1 MAAVIREGSFERAA
15 GALHVTPSAVS
26 QRIKQLELQVGAT
39 LVVRAAPCVPTPIGA
54 QVYRHAQ
61 QVDVLEADLL
71 ASVAPEL
78 DPEAADDLPVL
89 EMAIAANADSLA
101 TWLMPAVKDVAA
113 QTGVRLEVLLD
124 DEQHTTALLREGRVL
139 GAVTA
144 QRRAV
149 QGCRVTP
156 LGTMRYL
163 PQASRRFL
171 RQWLPD
177 GPTVE
182 ALRGA
187 PSLAYNRKDRACEAF
202 LGQHFGLT
210 DVSLTAHRFPSP
222 HAYLEA
228 CLGGVGW
235 GLNPEPLTQSARCRA
250 RLTNLFA
257 DAFFDVPL
265 YWQEWSIVSPRM
277 GALAE
282 SLRRHAAERLRP
294 LSS

>member
-1 MAAVIREGSFERAA
+1 M
-15 GALHVTPSAVS
+15 TPSAVS
-26 QRIKQLELQVGAT
+26 QRIKQLEMQVGAT

-54 QVYRHAQ
+54 EVYRHAQ
-61 QVDVLEADLL
+61 QIELLEADLL
-71 ASVAPEL
+71 ASVAPEVAH
-78 DPEAADDLPVL
+78 DGADELPVL

-101 TWLMPAVKDVAA
+101 TWLMPAIKDVAT
-113 QTGVRLEVLLD
+113 QTGIRLEVLLD

-144 QRRAV
+144 QRRPV

-177 GPTVE
+177 GPTAE
-182 ALRGA
+182 ALRRA

-202 LGQHFGLT
+202 LGQHLGMKE
-210 DVSLTAHRFPSP
+210 VSLTAHRFPSP

-228 CLGGVGW
+228 CLAGVGW
-235 GLNPEPLTQSARCRA
+235 GLNPEPLTRSARRRG
-250 RLTNLFA
+250 RLVDIFA
-257 DAFFDVPL
+257 DAHFDVPL
-265 YWQEWSIVSPRM
+265 YWQQWSIVSPRM
-277 GALAE
+277 GALAAA
-282 SLRRHAAERLRP
+282 LQRHATERLRP
-294 LSS
+294 PPP